1 MYLSRAIMEPLES
14 AKRAAA
20 AAALKLVEDGMA
32 LGLGTGST
40 ARHLVQLLAERIH
53 MTGLR
58 VRCCATSRDTA
69 DLARSLGI
77 EIFDLD
83 DLGELDLA
91 IDGADEIDPKLN
103 LVKGGGAAHFREK
116 IVEKA
121 AKRFAVIADHTKLVD
136 RLGTTRQVPL
146 EILPFAWKTT
156 CRHIEALGG
165 KLAPRHGA
173 DTELLHTDN
182 GNLIV
187 DGDFGPIAEPGGLAK
202 KLDAVTGLLEH
213 GLFVGMAEVAFVAH
227 PDGHVQTIKA

>member
-1 MYLSRAIMEPLES
+1 MDTLET
-14 AKRAAA
+14 AKRTAA

-40 ARHLVQLLAERIH
+40 ARHLVQLLAERIQ

-58 VRCCATSRDTA
+58 VQCCATSRDTA

-91 IDGADEIDPKLN
+91 IDGADEIDPRLN
-103 LVKGGGAAHFREK
+103 LTKGGGAAHFREK
-116 IVEKA
+116 VVEKA
-121 AKRFAVIADHTKLVD
+121 AKRFAVIADSTKLVEK
-136 RLGTTRQVPL
+136 LGSTRQIPL

-165 KLAPRHGA
+165 KVTPRIGA
-173 DTELLHTDN
+173 DTEIVRTDN

-187 DGDFGPIAEPGGLAK
+187 DGDFGSIADPGALAK
-202 KLDAVTGLLEH
+202 KLDTVTGLLEH

-227 PDGHVQTIKA
+227 PDGHVQTIKP